1 MKNKM
6 KERESGYSA
15 EKYKENFTLNQ
26 QNAKFI
32 FRKDSKLNYE

>member
-6 KERESGYSA
+6 KERESEYSA
-15 EKYKENFTLNQ
+15 DKSEADLTLKQ

-32 FRKDSKLNYE
+32 FRKDSKPNYE